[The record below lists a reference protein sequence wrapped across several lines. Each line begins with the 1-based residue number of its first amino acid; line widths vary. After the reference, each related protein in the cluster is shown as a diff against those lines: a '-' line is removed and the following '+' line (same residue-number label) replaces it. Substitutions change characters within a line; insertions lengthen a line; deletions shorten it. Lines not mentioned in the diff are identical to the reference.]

1 MINKNTRVFFSVASN
16 PGNKGANFYNLYFK
30 KKKIN
35 AIYIPLKLSSDFK
48 QTLQIFK
55 KIGVA
60 GCSVSMPFKK
70 EAWDVVNKKPKYLNN
85 VKSINTI
92 VINNQITH
100 GHSTDFYAVRKVL
113 KSNDISRSK
122 SIVIVGTGAM
132 AKIFYENLNNKL
144 KNIFFVSRK
153 PKLKNHLTLNNIK
166 KIQFDILIN
175 ASPLGMLDFQSFP
188 TKYFDFSNCKKIL
201 DVVAYPKKT
210 DLSKFAKKKKI
221 NFIGG
226 EIFSRLQAEKQLE
239 IYKRTL

>member
-1 MINKNTRVFFSVASN
+1 MINKDTKVFFSVASN
-16 PGNKGANFYNLYFK
+16 PGNKGAKFYNFYFK

-48 QTLQIFK
+48 QALHIFK

-70 EAWDVVNKKPKYLNN
+70 EAWDVVNKKPNYLSK

-92 VINNQITH
+92 VIKNQITH
-100 GHSTDFYAVRKVL
+100 GYSTDFYAVRKVL
-113 KSNDISRSK
+113 KSNDINRFK

-132 AKIFYENLNNKL
+132 AKIFYENLNNK

-153 PKLKNHLTLNNIK
+153 PKLKSHLALNNIK
-166 KIQFDILIN
+166 KIKFEVLIN
-175 ASPLGMLDFQSFP
+175 ASPLGMLDFQSFS
-188 TKYFDFSNCKKIL
+188 TRYFNFSNCKKIL

-226 EIFSRLQAEKQLE
+226 EIFSKLQAEKQLE
-239 IYKRTL
+239 IYKKVL